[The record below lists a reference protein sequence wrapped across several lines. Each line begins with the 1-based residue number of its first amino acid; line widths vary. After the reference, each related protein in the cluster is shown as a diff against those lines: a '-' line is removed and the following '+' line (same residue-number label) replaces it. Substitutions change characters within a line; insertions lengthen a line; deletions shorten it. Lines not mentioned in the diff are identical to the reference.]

1 MKTILYQPL
10 FINPQAYFV
19 FPQLY
24 HIEKGD
30 SYIEPANI
38 TGQLII
44 NNLSEG
50 LTLTPTVNAIQDSNQ
65 VDFSL
70 FKGKHIRI
78 SQYTNIGAVVLGEW
92 YIPGTPEPEQ
102 PDWFKESIVA
112 WYSPCKQKLTNYDVI
127 ESYIID
133 FTTFNNRDDAII
145 NNNKFVFTGN
155 VVVGINYER
164 IQVEKYNSYKI
175 LIKGLTGGIYYYYR
189 NADGVENYIIFNKD
203 GVYDIPVSYKQGTEG
218 IIMGYTCNSTTE
230 CTVTQLPT
238 SILKDFSGNKHDA
251 YLYGFKGKLNSGVGI
266 YAQDFWNN
274 TEFVD
279 DGKAIRLNGN
289 GNCIVGIDMPQL
301 DKYTVIVK
309 RRWIDKK
316 SENKW
321 FCSLGS
327 GDYTSVSQS
336 LFWFEGGLLNNVF
349 YTYNRGYK
357 NPIVLPELISIQSSD
372 DYNGLHINE
381 SNAVQAGNK
390 LFIGSVGEND
400 NTHVTADFYQLLLFD
415 RVLTDKE
422 REWVKENLIEPN
434 TVSATKACSALFEPE
449 NLEIID
455 EFPNG
460 VIRDSL
466 GGEYYL
472 LPHSSDYTIEN
483 GLMKSTDDTF
493 LISIENANENDV
505 KAMIID
511 MYYDSTVPGSYLNG
525 EYTEGSVKLT
535 NRRIMG
541 INNPTTTSI
550 FQDLMQVLETGFTI
564 GKIALYNKELNKDEF
579 DSEAFHKGFAVRHST
594 FEKDATT
601 HLFRDGHKELTPGEY
616 LLPFETL
623 YLRVDVPEGY
633 TMQDYV
639 FDGVEQSWKPN
650 TPKAYTCPEYDFHII
665 AMGEQVKVIKNWSPL
680 TSISTFGFR
689 ATDNQIEF
697 AGSTDGG
704 TMSYILDDT
713 DVTKFTIEYTNTAGE
728 GNVYLMIGDKQYD
741 VISGQLQTYSVSG
754 SVKLEF
760 LNMEEI
766 NNFAGTIKF
775 TNVN

>member
-10 FINPQAYFV
+10 FTNPQAYFV

-50 LTLTPTVNAIQDSNQ
+50 LTLTPTVNVIQDSNQ

-112 WYSPCKQKLTNYDVI
+112 WYSPYCKQGLTNYDVI
-127 ESYIID
+127 EAYTED
-133 FTTFNNRDDAII
+133 FTTWVYNQNAGVANITSNTITISESFTSQNIVEDTNSPYSDLSIYVTGITEDVYLFVKDMSGRVEEIRKNGLYTFKNNSRFFGFSV
-145 NNNKFVFTGN
+145 NKPAACNIV
-155 VVVGINYER
+155 
-164 IQVEKYNSYKI
+164 
-175 LIKGLTGGIYYYYR
+175 IK
-189 NADGVENYIIFNKD
+189 
-203 GVYDIPVSYKQGTEG
+203 
-218 IIMGYTCNSTTE
+218 
-230 CTVTQLPT
+230 QLPT

-266 YAQDFWNN
+266 YAQDF
-274 TEFVD
+274 
-279 DGKAIRLNGN
+279 
-289 GNCIVGIDMPQL
+289 
-301 DKYTVIVK
+301 
-309 RRWIDKK
+309 
-316 SENKW
+316 
-321 FCSLGS
+321 
-327 GDYTSVSQS
+327 
-336 LFWFEGGLLNNVF
+336 
-349 YTYNRGYK
+349 
-357 NPIVLPELISIQSSD
+357 
-372 DYNGLHINE
+372 
-381 SNAVQAGNK
+381 
-390 LFIGSVGEND
+390 
-400 NTHVTADFYQLLLFD
+400 
-415 RVLTDKE
+415 
-422 REWVKENLIEPN
+422 
-434 TVSATKACSALFEPE
+434 
-449 NLEIID
+449 
-455 EFPNG
+455 
-460 VIRDSL
+460 
-466 GGEYYL
+466 
-472 LPHSSDYTIEN
+472 
-483 GLMKSTDDTF
+483 
-493 LISIENANENDV
+493 
-505 KAMIID
+505 
-511 MYYDSTVPGSYLNG
+511 
-525 EYTEGSVKLT
+525 
-535 NRRIMG
+535 
-541 INNPTTTSI
+541 
-550 FQDLMQVLETGFTI
+550 
-564 GKIALYNKELNKDEF
+564 
-579 DSEAFHKGFAVRHST
+579 
-594 FEKDATT
+594 
-601 HLFRDGHKELTPGEY
+601 
-616 LLPFETL
+616 
-623 YLRVDVPEGY
+623 
-633 TMQDYV
+633 
-639 FDGVEQSWKPN
+639 
-650 TPKAYTCPEYDFHII
+650 
-665 AMGEQVKVIKNWSPL
+665 KNWSPL